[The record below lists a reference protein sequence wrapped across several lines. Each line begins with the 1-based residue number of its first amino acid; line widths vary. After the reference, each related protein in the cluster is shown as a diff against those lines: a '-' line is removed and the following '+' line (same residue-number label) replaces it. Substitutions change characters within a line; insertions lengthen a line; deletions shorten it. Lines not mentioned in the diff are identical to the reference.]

1 MRRETLDFSK
11 RAELTELMDEP
22 CSREEMRACLRD
34 LEKLNRWFFG
44 YRPVLHWLDSLSLA
58 EAREPLRILDVGC
71 GYGDLLR
78 RIERWAT
85 ERGIHVQLT
94 GCDLNPDAVAIAE
107 EATPKASRVRW
118 VAADVFSLDGHGP
131 VDVIVSSLFT
141 HHLSNGDI
149 VRFVRWME
157 DRAGIGWFINDL
169 SRAAVPYWLLKT
181 FTNIAGLHR
190 FVQHDGPVSI
200 RRAFVAEEWR
210 RVCSE
215 VGLHDSDAAIDAWKP
230 ARLCVS
236 RIKR

>member
-11 RAELTELMDEP
+11 RAELTELMDEA

-58 EAREPLRILDVGC
+58 EARGPLRILDVGC

-78 RIERWAT
+78 RIDRWAT

-107 EATPKASRVRW
+107 EATPKGSRVRW
-118 VAADVFSLDGHGP
+118 VAADVFSLDGQGP

-141 HHLSNGDI
+141 HHLSNGEI

-157 DRAGIGWFINDL
+157 DHAGIGWFINDL
-169 SRAAVPYWLLKT
+169 SRAAVPYWLLKA

-215 VGLHDSDAAIDAWKP
+215 AGLHVTDAAIDAWKP